1 MSCNYEHNI
10 KRKLYL
16 AESSGLISLFGLVKL
31 PYSSWNSTGIEKVCP
46 TLNGP
51 SISPIVKRSAAA
63 SENMNIRIQSMVSGH
78 ILSLYCDFFYYRS
91 YLLNKMFII
100 YVKESKV
107 SGQSLSKWKSAH
119 GRAG

>member
-1 MSCNYEHNI
+1 MGRARALYRTLPCGQTCTTENI
-10 KRKLYL
+10 AFATPLAGGKYKHTRKVYL

-63 SENMNIRIQSMVSGH
+63 SENMEHLATIKSVS
-78 ILSLYCDFFYYRS
+78 LFSTELF
-91 YLLNKMFII
+91 
-100 YVKESKV
+100 
-107 SGQSLSKWKSAH
+107 
-119 GRAG
+119 